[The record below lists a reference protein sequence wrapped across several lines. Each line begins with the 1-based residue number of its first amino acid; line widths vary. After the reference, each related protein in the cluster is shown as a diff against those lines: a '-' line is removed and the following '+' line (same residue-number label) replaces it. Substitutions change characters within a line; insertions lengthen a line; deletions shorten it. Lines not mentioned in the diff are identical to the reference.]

1 MALDPAGNVYI
12 AGTTTSGAIDRDLR
26 RGLPFVLRN
35 HNQFLRREVRCPTSN
50 PLFVTFA
57 GRGSISANSIAATPD
72 AVFVTGSTFA
82 ATLPVTPAGIIQV
95 PAYGSSQNG
104 FVERFSADGSTLL
117 YATYLSGA
125 SGNTAP
131 VAIAADS
138 SDNAYIAGTTTSIGY
153 PTVAALVPEALGA
166 TSGFLTKLTPAGDG
180 ILFSTYIPGAGVTSL
195 AIDPVNNNL
204 LLSGSVS
211 LGQFPVYT
219 VSAPLTAATY
229 QVLLRIPLDGSSII
243 ASTLLAPGYPVLRRS
258 RALWYSLGRWRPQPA
273 LAPTDPTGSL
283 WQQLRR
289 TY

>member
-1 MALDPAGNVYI
+1 M
-12 AGTTTSGAIDRDLR
+12 
-26 RGLPFVLRN
+26 
-35 HNQFLRREVRCPTSN
+35 
-50 PLFVTFA
+50 
-57 GRGSISANSIAATPD
+57 
-72 AVFVTGSTFA
+72 
-82 ATLPVTPAGIIQV
+82 

-229 QVLLRIPLDGSSII
+229 QVLLRMPLDGSSII
-243 ASTLLAPGYPVLRRS
+243 ASTLLAPGTQSFVAPGPSGTAWVDGGL
-258 RALWYSLGRWRPQPA
+258 SLPLLPLTP
-273 LAPTDPTGSL
+273 LAPFGNSFAEHP
-283 WQQLRR
+283 
-289 TY
+289 